1 MANTDTMTRP
11 PSGVT
16 PAPARARS
24 RPSRRRDRIEIAGLV
39 GALVLMVI
47 VFTIA
52 SPGRFPTLANL
63 QTILDQASVPLII
76 GVGATLVILLG
87 SIDLSIEGVMG
98 AAGMAFVLLI
108 PNSRGGEDHFFFAV
122 LAALAM
128 GVALGLIT
136 GLVHTRLKVPTFIVT
151 LGIWYVG
158 LGIATLLF
166 GTDSIPTITSN
177 AITDWPQDTFL
188 ALPHSFLLAAV
199 VIAVGVLITRY
210 TRLGRFTYAI
220 GDNEAIARDNGV
232 HVSRYK
238 VAVFVVAGVCSAIA
252 GILASMQLG
261 AGQAT
266 VGIGN
271 LFLTIPAVVIGG
283 TSLGGGRGGVIR
295 TALGVLLLVTLNNG
309 LIVAGVSANIRS
321 GVAGL
326 VLIVAVV
333 AASWANR
340 GRLAVAK

>member
-1 MANTDTMTRP
+1 MSARF
-11 PSGVT
+11 GLGT
-16 PAPARARS
+16 PLP
-24 RPSRRRDRIEIAGLV
+24 RRAGLLRRAV
-39 GALVLMVI
+39 
-47 VFTIA
+47 
-52 SPGRFPTLANL
+52 
-63 QTILDQASVPLII
+63 
-76 GVGATLVILLG
+76 ATT
-87 SIDLSIEGVMG
+87 
-98 AAGMAFVLLI
+98 
-108 PNSRGGEDHFFFAV
+108 AV
-122 LAALAM
+122 
-128 GVALGLIT
+128 
-136 GLVHTRLKVPTFIVT
+136 
-151 LGIWYVG
+151 
-158 LGIATLLF
+158 
-166 GTDSIPTITSN
+166 
-177 AITDWPQDTFL
+177 
-188 ALPHSFLLAAV
+188 
-199 VIAVGVLITRY
+199 
-210 TRLGRFTYAI
+210 
-220 GDNEAIARDNGV
+220 
-232 HVSRYK
+232 
-238 VAVFVVAGVCSAIA
+238 A

>member
-1 MANTDTMTRP
+1 MANTDTLTG
-11 PSGVT
+11 PSTGAA
-16 PAPARARS
+16 PAPARVRS
-24 RPSRRRDRIEIAGLV
+24 RPSRRRDRIEIAGLI

-108 PNSRGGEDHFFFAV
+108 PNSRGGTDHFFLAIV
-122 LAALAM
+122 AALAM
-128 GVALGLIT
+128 GLALGLVT

-177 AITDWPQDTFL
+177 AITDWPQNTFL
-188 ALPHSFLLAAV
+188 SLPHSFLLAV
-199 VIAVGVLITRY
+199 VIIAAGVLITRY

-238 VAVFVVAGVCSAIA
+238 VAVFAVAGLCSAIA